1 VLISDDGGPLLSD
14 FGFSSFENSSLS
26 TMAADTNNS
35 GDMVNWMALEVLG
48 GGGATTQSDVWSFGM
63 TALVCP

>member
-1 VLISDDGGPLLSD
+1 VLISDNGGPLLSD

-26 TMAADTNNS
+26 TTAADTNNS

-48 GGGATTQSDVWSFGM
+48 GEGATTQSDVWSFGM